1 MTTVTLPDHLFI
13 ILFAIVHPVT
23 GFISFRRLM
32 RRVAAGE
39 IVNRGDL
46 YLKTIIGQ
54 WILFSIGIV
63 VWTYSSRPW
72 SAIGFSVNYDWR
84 VAPGAIITLIVVAF
98 FIKQIRDFR
107 TTDKESAEKLVSQL
121 GHLETMLPRNGNEL
135 AKFYGVSVTAGIVE
149 EALWRGVLIWYLSQ
163 YMPFWAAAAIST
175 IGFAVGHSYQG
186 IAHLPGILIIGAV
199 FTGLYVLTGSI
210 WLPVILHILVDVLQ
224 GRGFYEL
231 MRRTAA

>member
-1 MTTVTLPDHLFI
+1 MTTVTLSDHLFI
-13 ILFAIVHPVT
+13 ILFAIIHPVT

-84 VAPGAIITLIVVAF
+84 VVPGAIITLIVVAF
-98 FIKQIRDFR
+98 FIKQIRDGNR
-107 TTDKESAEKLVSQL
+107 YQL
-121 GHLETMLPRNGNEL
+121 
-135 AKFYGVSVTAGIVE
+135 K
-149 EALWRGVLIWYLSQ
+149 Q
-163 YMPFWAAAAIST
+163 
-175 IGFAVGHSYQG
+175 
-186 IAHLPGILIIGAV
+186 
-199 FTGLYVLTGSI
+199 
-210 WLPVILHILVDVLQ
+210 
-224 GRGFYEL
+224 
-231 MRRTAA
+231 